1 MVSILQAKPGVRG
14 ILFDLPHVVAGAKPQ
29 VEAAGLFDRC
39 ELIAGDFFQSI
50 AEGAGA
56 CILKKIIHDWD
67 DERALAIL
75 RNCHRA
81 LPAGGQLLLVE
92 LVVPPGSEPS
102 LAKLF
107 DLLMLVWTPGG
118 RERTEAEHRALLSE
132 AGFEVTD
139 VIPTAAPVS
148 VIEAVRR

>member
-1 MVSILQAKPGVRG
+1 
-14 ILFDLPHVVAGAKPQ
+14 VVAGARQ
-29 VEAAGLFDRC
+29 QIEAAGLLGRC
-39 ELIAGDFFQSI
+39 ELTAGNFFQSI
-50 AEGAGA
+50 AQGADA
-56 CILKKIIHDWD
+56 YILKKIIHDWD

-81 LPAGGQLLLVE
+81 MPDGGRLLLVE
-92 LVVPPGSEPS
+92 PVVPTGSEPS
-102 LAKLF
+102 FTKLL

-118 RERTEAEHRALLSE
+118 RERTEAEHRALLTQ